1 MPTSPFAPFTN
12 ATLLFTLPSTNSTVD
27 PVTGNRIF
35 EDGEVV
41 TVEAKLKSVSNAKVE
56 RMPGIDPSAVYL
68 EGHVTKVTSPTLT
81 ESIILPDAIKPNDV
95 AVATWN
101 EKQGNF
107 VILFTGRSPYHVE
120 QIIGDRLKGW
130 FSFK

>member
-27 PVTGNRIF
+27 PITGNRVF

-81 ESIILPDAIKPNDV
+81 ESIILPDGIKPSDV
-95 AVATWN
+95 AAATWN

-120 QIIGDRLKGW
+120 KIIGDRLKGW